1 MEVCHMKTFL
11 KIIAALAVAAGIL
24 ALAAAFLSKSKP
36 EPAEYITLY
45 GGPDESDE

>member
-1 MEVCHMKTFL
+1 MKTFL
-11 KIIAALAVAAGIL
+11 KIIAALSVAAGIL